1 MAQKSLILAVH
12 VVDWAHRQDWLAIR
26 LFEEIFL
33 VIDLLQL
40 DAAGDSFLGDPLLPW
55 RLGHCW

>member
-33 VIDLLQL
+33 VVDLLQL
-40 DAAGDSFLGDPLLPW
+40 DAAGNSFLGDPLPPW